1 VLTKDRKYIKK
12 RGKKLRE
19 RGGMRRGEEKGG
31 GEMR

>member
-1 VLTKDRKYIKK
+1 VLTKDRKYKK
-12 RGKKLRE
+12 KELRG